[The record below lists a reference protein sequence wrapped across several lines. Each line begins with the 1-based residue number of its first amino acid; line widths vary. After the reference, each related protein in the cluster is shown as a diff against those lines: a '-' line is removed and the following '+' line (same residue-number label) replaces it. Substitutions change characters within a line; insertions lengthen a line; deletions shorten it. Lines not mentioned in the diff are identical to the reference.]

1 MAMKSSRIKS
11 SQNQYEK
18 LNKVHFLYEQLY
30 LFKGTFNCSAVIT
43 VPPWMW
49 EKSENMKF
57 LK

>member
-1 MAMKSSRIKS
+1 MKSSRIKS

-49 EKSENMKF
+49 EKSENRKF